1 MSRPLLSVEH
11 MQRSTTA
18 CAACPREISR
28 GDLRVR
34 YCRGSWTKFIHA
46 ECVIRSDMIIYC
58 PDDPFAVVFD
68 TSVSPAERRQFMAD
82 LATLPSQGMRRMRR
96 LLSPLELPRLRGDV
110 ERGSSRYLEARA
122 QLSLTPQPPRD
133 TRQERQ
139 ENQQGGVSDKLVNLL
154 PTYLG
159 STSRRGHENTCTI
172 CLNDF
177 KTTEEVMRLPCFHE
191 FHSQCIRN
199 WLQKSRLCPIDKT
212 DVVKATRH

>member
-11 MQRSTTA
+11 MQRSTTS
-18 CAACPREISR
+18 CSACPREISR

-46 ECVIRSDMIIYC
+46 ECVVLADMMIYC

-82 LATLPSQGMRRMRR
+82 LSTLPSQGMRRMRR
-96 LLSPLELPRLRGDV
+96 LLSPLELPRLRGEV

-122 QLSLTPQPPRD
+122 QLSLTATPAQP
-133 TRQERQ
+133 RQVRP
-139 ENQQGGVSDKLVNLL
+139 ENQQGGVSDKVMSLL
-154 PTYLG
+154 PRYLG
-159 STSRRGHENTCTI
+159 STSRRGHESTCTI
-172 CLNDF
+172 CLAEFKSND
-177 KTTEEVMRLPCFHE
+177 EVMRLPCFHE
-191 FHSQCIRN
+191 FHSSCIKS